1 MPRSLRTYL
10 WEVEQAIE
18 DVEQYTR
25 GKTLEEYEQNSML
38 RAAVERKFTIIG
50 EALAQMKRHFP
61 MTGQRVEHSRKI
73 IDFRNLLM
81 HAYGEVDDMIVWSII
96 ETRLEPLKR
105 DVLRW
110 KQEIESQ

>member
-38 RAAVERKFTIIG
+38 RAAVERKFTI
-50 EALAQMKRHFP
+50 R
-61 MTGQRVEHSRKI
+61 
-73 IDFRNLLM
+73 
-81 HAYGEVDDMIVWSII
+81 
-96 ETRLEPLKR
+96 
-105 DVLRW
+105 
-110 KQEIESQ
+110 

>member
-1 MPRSLRTYL
+1 
-10 WEVEQAIE
+10 
-18 DVEQYTR
+18 
-25 GKTLEEYEQNSML
+25 
-38 RAAVERKFTIIG
+38 
-50 EALAQMKRHFP
+50 
-61 MTGQRVEHSRKI
+61 MTEQRVEHSRKI

-81 HAYGEVDDMIVWSII
+81 HEYGEVDDMIVWSII